1 MTIGYNQTMLIRN
14 RQVPLACIFVT
25 MFLLSALAGCSLPR
39 EVAPEMTPTVLQVT
53 QTPSATIVWFPATS
67 TPTRQITI
75 KPSSTPD
82 ASIQYGNLVIDDQ
95 FEIQSDW
102 IHGAFPAGNI
112 DFGDGS
118 INLAVASPG
127 GTLTS
132 LRTDT
137 FTDDFYLEVSITA
150 SLCKREDTFG
160 VVFWATND
168 RTYHRVVFNCGG
180 LFRIEKVSNGKVSA
194 LTDWAASAQAARTPG
209 VPFRVGLWVGGGL
222 VRIYLNNAFQA
233 SQKLAPTAGGIGFF
247 TSSNATSAVTI
258 QFSDLQLYEVSVVDY
273 PATSTPTVRPTK
285 TALPTIPTP

>member
-1 MTIGYNQTMLIRN
+1 MQIRN
-14 RQVPLACIFVT
+14 RQVPLACIAVT
-25 MFLLSALAGCSLPR
+25 MFLFSALAGCSLPR
-39 EVAPEMTPTVLQVT
+39 DVIPEMTPTDVQAT
-53 QTPSATIVWFPATS
+53 PIPSATIVWFPPTS

-75 KPSSTPD
+75 QPSATPD
-82 ASIQYGNLVIDDQ
+82 ASIQYGDQVLDDQ

-102 IHGAFPAGNI
+102 THGSFPAGNI

-118 INLAVASPG
+118 INLAVASPS

-150 SLCKREDTFG
+150 NLCKREDTFG

-168 RTYHRVVFNCGG
+168 RSYHRLAFNCSG
-180 LFRIEKVSNGKVSA
+180 LFRLEKVSNGKASA
-194 LTDWAASAQAARTPG
+194 LTDWSASAQAARTPG

-222 VRIYLNNAFQA
+222 VRIYLNDAFQT
-233 SQKLAPTAGGIGFF
+233 SHKLSPTAGGIGFF
-247 TSSNATSAVTI
+247 ASSNATSAVTI
-258 QFSDLQLYEVSVVDY
+258 RFSDLQLYEVSAANY